1 MTTATTMPPIHPGEV
16 LMDEYLEP
24 LGVTQHRLAVAIGV
38 PPRRIN
44 EIVHGK
50 RRITADTALRMA
62 RYFGTSERFWMNL
75 QGRYDLEVERDR
87 LVDTLEEI
95 TPLKSA

>member
-16 LMDEYLEP
+16 LMEEYLEP
-24 LGVTQHRLAVAIGV
+24 LGITQHRLAIAIGV

-87 LVDTLEEI
+87 LIDKLEEI

>member
-16 LMDEYLEP
+16 LMEEYLEP
-24 LGVTQHRLAVAIGV
+24 LGITQHRLAIAIGV

-87 LVDTLEEI
+87 LVDKLDEI